1 MVWVSSNGE
10 KPEKSAMKGMRKGG
24 QGCYHVKSSHSVV
37 SKMLPPS
44 EMKTLRSERLRDSQ
58 MSQVAE
64 SGFEL
69 K

>member
-1 MVWVSSNGE
+1 MVWVSYNGE
-10 KPEKSAMKGMRKGG
+10 KPETSAMKGMGKGG

-37 SKMLPPS
+37 SKMLPAS
-44 EMKTLRSERLRDSQ
+44 EMKTLRDSKL
-58 MSQVAE
+58 SQVAE